1 MHTHQRSVWQAMTT
15 AEKESELRALPL
27 PGGFSLLRMDTFARY
42 DQQLETGVFGYE
54 GREFVFIPGDRVTL
68 GWENRIDR
76 MDAPT
81 RAELEKGLEEMGRRL
96 EETPELL
103 REQMSPLREVTIG
116 PMLVERQVQSV
127 SWEDAT
133 AEELT
138 EDDELQADLD
148 TFLQSTYN
156 AYELHEAH
164 RFTRMGE
171 EVRVELFWT
180 SDDYPEWAETSLTE
194 GFAIPTEDEW
204 EYLYGGGSR
213 TLFPW
218 GDSFDY
224 TMKVR
229 HFGELDHAGA
239 DGDTRADNGLP
250 GFERPYDLELPNF
263 FGLHFLGDPYQCEL
277 TVSED
282 GIVRGKGGD
291 GGTAICGGLGVL
303 LGYLPAATFY
313 RDPYAGELD
322 WPDQIG
328 YLHFR
333 RIIRL

>member
-1 MHTHQRSVWQAMTT
+1 MHTHQRSVWQALTT

-27 PGGFSLLRMDTFARY
+27 PGGFSLLHMDTFARY
-42 DQQLETGVFGYE
+42 GQQLETGVFGYR

-103 REQMSPLREVTIG
+103 REQMSPLRQVTIG

-133 AEELT
+133 AEELA
-138 EDDELQADLD
+138 EDDELQADLA

-194 GFAIPTEDEW
+194 GFAILTEDEW

-239 DGDTRADNGLP
+239 DGHNRTDNGLP
-250 GFERPYDLELPNF
+250 GSERPYDLELPNF

-277 TVSED
+277 TVSAD

-303 LGYLPAATFY
+303 LGYLPTATFY